1 MTRESIFDRHG
12 RAGEPDEGLL
22 DTIVGEVS
30 KAAAMPV
37 DDWLALNGFPLQP
50 LAIPAPTGRMYP
62 ATQAAVDAADT
73 LTRRVWEERE
83 DYRQTIE
90 REAFDR
96 LSFSAIGQA
105 IQAALALRHEEGGDA
120 EGSDERDSAL
130 HQDLADDFRNILDKL
145 AEEVRTDVDRHIPY
159 TLFHE
164 DQMVPAFTVG
174 PVEFLPRVDWI
185 DRFVRDREARSLVDQ
200 VEQGELTMDVV
211 RQQALERDSGR
222 AIQDAWIALTFL
234 RGFSWVGTIR
244 AVGHEPR
251 QSHRKMSTIVG
262 LAIDALGLRFDADDA
277 RRFTRAG
284 RAHLFTEDRLAT
296 AVDDGR
302 FIHGWSTHMP
312 GLGSAPGALA
322 TKMQAEREFLDA
334 TGRILDAYMKSRLE
348 GGAPHLVEAWVNA
361 LYWVGEARREASD
374 FMAIVKYGCAVDGL
388 SGTRG
393 KACAITEFAE
403 AAFAPQEADQP
414 RDGALSVA
422 DAVKIVYEK
431 GRSDLAHGYTPGLL
445 EEFSE
450 KRRIGDFLL
459 ANLFYVV
466 TQALAEIVEDE
477 EPPVLGL
484 GRRHAHRCLKE
495 RLRTRH
501 ERHRSMRAR
510 NVGTAIRAG
519 RQATYRG
526 P

>member
-12 RAGEPDEGLL
+12 PAGEPDEKLL
-22 DTIVGEVS
+22 ETIVGEVS
-30 KAAAMPV
+30 KAVAMPV
-37 DDWLALNGFPLQP
+37 DDWLALNEFPLQP

-62 ATQAAVDAADT
+62 ATQAAVDAAHT

-90 REAFDR
+90 RERFDH
-96 LSFSAIGQA
+96 LSFCAIGQA
-105 IQAALALRHEEGGDA
+105 VQAALARRHEEGGDA
-120 EGSDERDSAL
+120 EGNDERDSAS
-130 HQDLADDFRNILDKL
+130 HQDLANDFRNILDKL
-145 AEEVRTDVDRHIPY
+145 AEEVRTDVDRHIPC
-159 TLFHE
+159 TLFSE

-174 PVEFLPRVDWI
+174 PVEFLPRADWI

-200 VEQGELTMDVV
+200 VEQGELTMGAV
-211 RQQALERDSGR
+211 RQRALERDSGR
-222 AIQDAWIALTFL
+222 AVRDAWTAITSL

-262 LAIDALGLRFDADDA
+262 LAIDALGLRFHADDA

-284 RAHLFTEDRLAT
+284 RAHLFAEDRLAT

-302 FIHGWSTHMP
+302 FIHGWSTHVP

-322 TKMQAEREFLDA
+322 AKIQEEREFLDA
-334 TGRILDAYMKSRLE
+334 AGRVLDAYLESRLK

-374 FMAIVKYGCAVDGL
+374 FMAVVKYGCAVDGL
-388 SGTRG
+388 SGAPGEAR
-393 KACAITEFAE
+393 AITEFAE
-403 AAFAPQEADQP
+403 AAFGPQEADQP

-422 DAVKIVYEK
+422 QAVQMVYVE
-431 GRSDLAHGYTPGLL
+431 GRSNLAHGATPGLL
-445 EEFSE
+445 EDFSE
-450 KRRIGDFLL
+450 QRRIGDFLL

-466 TQALAEIVEDE
+466 TPALAELVEDKDS
-477 EPPVLGL
+477 PVLGL
-484 GRRHAHRCLKE
+484 GKKHAHRCLKE

-501 ERHRSMRAR
+501 
-510 NVGTAIRAG
+510 
-519 RQATYRG
+519 
-526 P
+526 